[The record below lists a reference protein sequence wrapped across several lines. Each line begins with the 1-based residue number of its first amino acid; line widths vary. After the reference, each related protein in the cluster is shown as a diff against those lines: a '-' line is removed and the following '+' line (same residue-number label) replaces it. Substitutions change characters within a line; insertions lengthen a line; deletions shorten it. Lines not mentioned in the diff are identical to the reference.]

1 MRIKILFQKT
11 LKELSSRA
19 LTRSLINSPF
29 TIIKMLSKHAK
40 NLDFSIGYTRMRKIG
55 RKNVQKMNI
64 LRVYMARNSG
74 NKKNERAHAPNL
86 DFSAFSRPV
95 FFTRV

>member
-1 MRIKILFQKT
+1 MRMKILFQKT

-19 LTRSLINSPF
+19 LTRPLINSPF

-40 NLDFSIGYTRMRKIG
+40 NLDFWIGYTRMRKIG
-55 RKNVQKMNI
+55 RKNVQKMSI
-64 LRVYMARNSG
+64 LRVYTARNSG
-74 NKKNERAHAPNL
+74 NKEYERAHAPNL
-86 DFSAFSRPV
+86 DFFGVFTTS